1 MSLPRLYRE
10 WPVVSKKAKNKTV
23 IQTVSVVIF
32 MGAMAWASVPF
43 YDWFCR
49 VTGFGGITQVAESGS
64 DTVLSETMKVRFD
77 ASLERNMPWEFKPA
91 QREMEIQIGA
101 TGLAF
106 YEAYNPTDRPVAGT
120 ASYNVTPYEAGGF
133 FSKIDCFCFEEQI
146 LMPGERV
153 QMPVTFFVDPEIV
166 DDRDAKYT
174 KVITLSYTF
183 YEKDLPLEQENASLN
198 RKINLNQL
206 LSEGN
211 PNGT

>member
-1 MSLPRLYRE
+1 M
-10 WPVVSKKAKNKTV
+10 SKKAKNKTV

-49 VTGFGGITQVAESGS
+49 VTGFGGINQVAKSGS

-120 ASYNVTPYEAGGF
+120 ASYNVTPY
-133 FSKIDCFCFEEQI
+133 
-146 LMPGERV
+146 
-153 QMPVTFFVDPEIV
+153 
-166 DDRDAKYT
+166 
-174 KVITLSYTF
+174 
-183 YEKDLPLEQENASLN
+183 
-198 RKINLNQL
+198 
-206 LSEGN
+206 
-211 PNGT
+211 

>member
-1 MSLPRLYRE
+1 M
-10 WPVVSKKAKNKTV
+10 VSKKAKNKTL

-133 FSKIDCFCFEEQI
+133 FSKIDCFCFVEQ
-146 LMPGERV
+146 LLNPGESMN
-153 QMPVTFFVDPEIV
+153 MPVTFFIDPDLYKDENV
-166 DDRDAKYT
+166 QE
-174 KVITLSYTF
+174 VNEITLSYTF
-183 YEKDLPLEQENASLN
+183 MKSMDQSKVEEQGKL
-198 RKINLNQL
+198 
-206 LSEGN
+206 
-211 PNGT
+211 

>member
-1 MSLPRLYRE
+1 MLRLYRE
-10 WPVVSKKAKNKTV
+10 WPVVSRKAKNKTV

-77 ASLERNMPWEFKPA
+77 ASLERNMPWEFKPT

-106 YEAYNPTDRPVAGT
+106 YEVYNPTDRPVAGT

-198 RKINLNQL
+198 RKINFNQL

>member
-1 MSLPRLYRE
+1 M
-10 WPVVSKKAKNKTV
+10 VSKKAKNKTL

-77 ASLERNMPWEFKPA
+77 ASLERNMPWEF
-91 QREMEIQIGA
+91 QIGA

-183 YEKDLPLEQENASLN
+183 YEKDLPLEQENARLN
-198 RKINLNQL
+198 RKIYFNQL